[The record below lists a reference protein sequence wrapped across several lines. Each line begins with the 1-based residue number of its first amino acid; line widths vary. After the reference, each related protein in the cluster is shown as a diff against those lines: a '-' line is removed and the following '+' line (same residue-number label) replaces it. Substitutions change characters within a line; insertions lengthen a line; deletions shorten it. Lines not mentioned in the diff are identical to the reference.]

1 MLHAAVVT
9 LLKQHVC
16 MILPPGYL
24 MCTAFFFPI
33 ETLIYWRRYIFKHLL
48 CEETEIF
55 SGYERCGFGLSGKIE
70 CPPPTNQSP
79 TLDILSLG
87 WTVALLCCSVK
98 LVLEF
103 VLFRHQVNM
112 TGCKSVNFSINCLIY
127 FSKRLKI

>member
-1 MLHAAVVT
+1 MTDFCATCFCCDTFKAARMYDFASGLFDV
-9 LLKQHVC
+9 HS
-16 MILPPGYL
+16 
-24 MCTAFFFPI
+24 FFPPV

-48 CEETEIF
+48 CEEMEIF

-98 LVLEF
+98 LVLGF

-112 TGCKSVNFSINCLIY
+112 TG
-127 FSKRLKI
+127 